1 MKTINRHF
9 RCLRLF
15 AALSGFLFTQSPL
28 MAQQDIGFIEDF
40 ALAENREEALKQLIP
55 GTEDY
60 YYYHALHF
68 QNERKVDEL
77 KEILTQWEQ
86 QFKNSN
92 QRKQIENREAL
103 IRYSDDPE
111 ATLAYLEKELGLQFN
126 HQQEGKA
133 REANHPSS
141 LDQKLVSWKAFL
153 DDARRNTENLQNLDE
168 SAFYLFLES
177 KPKLTSIERRDLL
190 SRATLPDLPG
200 LLDLI
205 LADLKNRESKGFGE
219 FSIHQVLTK
228 VQLEKLLEEKKDLLN
243 NELYVGTYLPK
254 LLPGADE
261 NLASSPEIREA
272 YLERAWKFASTLPP
286 SFTSLKAH
294 LLYQR
299 LVHDRALGKE
309 NQKRFLT
316 YLALPRN
323 VSYLNPDWR
332 KNKAVAWLNAA
343 DLGRD
348 FRSITTLPPVRG
360 SDESLVKAYLL
371 HFLKDA
377 PDTKKFA
384 PFLSERWLRTV
395 FAEAKITHGM
405 GKPADWAS
413 LLSPSEF
420 QALKDRVDIEFDA
433 TSREIYALDDE
444 VTLKVHLKNV
454 PKLIVKVFE
463 INTLNYYRNRENEL
477 STDIDLDGLVA
488 NHTETHEYQDAPQL
502 RVAREFKIPSL
513 EKRRGLWVVEFIGGG
528 KSSRAVIRKGAL
540 GILNKTISKGELI
553 TVLDEKHQPV
563 KGAGIWLGERR
574 YDCDDQGRTI
584 LPFSNNPGTRSIVVE
599 DADGFATLAKFNQ
612 PTEKYRLVAVMH
624 LENEAL
630 RTGGMAKIIA
640 RPILSVAGETISL
653 KQVTSATLQL
663 SSTNLEGI
671 PATTTVPDFKL
682 MSDREAV
689 HEFRVPDG
697 ITELV
702 ATLRVKV
709 KVASKGGEEIELTSS
724 ETFKVNE
731 FLGSERVGDL
741 YLSKIGDNYRIEFLG
756 RNGEPLSG
764 QNLTV
769 RVNHDGFKNQQNFTL
784 KTNEVGG
791 IDLGKLADISRV
803 EIHEPSGHHRSW
815 HLLGDRRDQ
824 VGTLTLAQGQALKVP
839 FVGQLKKLEIAFFS
853 TTVFGNV
860 SDEFSKLKLD
870 QGYLTANNLPA
881 GDYRLLL
888 KERKEVVNILV
899 ADGTV
904 SKGHVFSDT
913 RMLELP
919 ARQPSHIAGLKVEKD
934 TLEIAVCGVDL
945 LTRIHVIATRFLPDS
960 DPFHNLRG
968 SLRPGLTTG
977 RARYLP
983 SLYISGR
990 NLGDELRYILERRY
1004 ADKFP
1009 GNMLTRPEI
1018 ILNPWAIRDT
1028 KAGEESLADG
1038 DKFDRKPVAPAASLM
1053 KGKGKS
1059 DSARKQMAA
1068 VLSPSFEFLA
1078 HAPVTVTNLV
1088 PDEHGKLSIKLDA
1101 FGNRQH
1107 IHVLLVD
1114 PDGATYRSVSLPDR
1128 ETKLRDLR
1136 LLKALDQK
1144 RHFTEQERVTLLKKG
1159 DVLKLPDL
1167 VNAEFE
1173 VFDHLGSIHRYF
1185 LTLSEN
1191 KTLREFEFIT
1201 KWSSLTEEEKNDKYS
1216 KYACH
1221 ELSFFLSRKD
1231 PAFFKAV
1238 VLPHLANKKDRTF
1251 MDDYLLGKPLEKYL
1265 EAYQYARLNVV
1276 ERLLLSQSDP
1286 KRLAALAL
1294 DLENRMALK
1303 APNLDQSRYWFGTAF
1318 SGGAF
1323 GGGYAG
1329 GLIAESQMS
1338 VSQDD
1343 PFASDGEPRALG
1355 LKSRGAV
1362 IASASRRSAKLQKR
1376 ALVELQNKS
1385 RESKSEYFGMD
1396 AFSDS
1401 EEELKE
1407 LLPALQQLYRSL
1419 EPTKE
1424 WAENNYYQL
1433 RISEHN
1439 YDLVGEN
1446 NFWLDLAKHGLKPG
1460 FGSRHLGE
1468 ATGNFSEMMLALAFL
1483 DLPFDAPE
1491 HKDEIKGG
1499 DLTFTSGGPALLF
1512 HREIKEAG
1520 MAAKRPAL
1528 LVSQSYF
1535 QLNDRFRME
1544 NGEKVDK
1551 FITEEFMRGIVYGSQ
1566 VVVTN
1571 PTSSR
1576 QLLDILTQIPKGA
1589 IPVMAHRSTTNQ
1601 QISLDPYSTHRLEL
1615 TFYFPTS
1622 GEFPIYPA
1630 HLSKVGEV
1638 VAHAD
1643 PLTFK
1648 VVDQPSSVDE
1658 TSWTWISQW
1667 GEEALVLKYLETAN
1681 LHATNLTKIAWRC
1694 RESNDFYKKA
1704 VAILDRRGIFERT
1717 LQSYALAHNDKAGI
1731 GQFLLVQSRF
1741 LNQCGMALSSEL
1753 VTVDPIDR
1761 RSYEHLEYKPLINNR
1776 AHSLGGENRIL
1787 NPVVR
1792 SQYQT
1797 YLTVLSQQK
1806 ELDDRDQL
1814 GVTYYLFLQD
1824 RVSEALAHLAKVDAE
1839 KLETKIQFD
1848 YFQAYAAFYQADLG
1862 KARSIAK
1869 KYEKYPVDR
1878 WRERFAGITAQLA
1891 EIDGAGPE
1899 VIDDGNREQEQ
1910 QAAAS
1915 REPSLDLKIE
1925 GTKATLDFQNVAEVT
1940 MNYYEMDLE
1949 FLFST
1954 NPFVSSGTSRFSII
1968 QPNESTT
1975 MKLLK
1980 GKRTTSFDLPEKY
1993 RASNV
1998 IVEILGGGKTT
2009 SKAVYANELKTTLS
2023 ESMGLLTVRHGKT
2036 GKALPKVYIKVYAR
2050 TDEGVKFFKD
2060 GYTDLRGKFDY
2071 ASVSSTGLGKVER
2084 FSILVMSEE
2093 QGATVL
2099 EASAPRR

>member
-1 MKTINRHF
+1 
-9 RCLRLF
+9 
-15 AALSGFLFTQSPL
+15 
-28 MAQQDIGFIEDF
+28 
-40 ALAENREEALKQLIP
+40 
-55 GTEDY
+55 
-60 YYYHALHF
+60 
-68 QNERKVDEL
+68 
-77 KEILTQWEQ
+77 
-86 QFKNSN
+86 
-92 QRKQIENREAL
+92 
-103 IRYSDDPE
+103 
-111 ATLAYLEKELGLQFN
+111 
-126 HQQEGKA
+126 
-133 REANHPSS
+133 
-141 LDQKLVSWKAFL
+141 
-153 DDARRNTENLQNLDE
+153 
-168 SAFYLFLES
+168 
-177 KPKLTSIERRDLL
+177 
-190 SRATLPDLPG
+190 
-200 LLDLI
+200 
-205 LADLKNRESKGFGE
+205 
-219 FSIHQVLTK
+219 
-228 VQLEKLLEEKKDLLN
+228 
-243 NELYVGTYLPK
+243 
-254 LLPGADE
+254 
-261 NLASSPEIREA
+261 
-272 YLERAWKFASTLPP
+272 
-286 SFTSLKAH
+286 
-294 LLYQR
+294 
-299 LVHDRALGKE
+299 
-309 NQKRFLT
+309 
-316 YLALPRN
+316 
-323 VSYLNPDWR
+323 
-332 KNKAVAWLNAA
+332 
-343 DLGRD
+343 
-348 FRSITTLPPVRG
+348 
-360 SDESLVKAYLL
+360 
-371 HFLKDA
+371 
-377 PDTKKFA
+377 
-384 PFLSERWLRTV
+384 
-395 FAEAKITHGM
+395 
-405 GKPADWAS
+405 
-413 LLSPSEF
+413 
-420 QALKDRVDIEFDA
+420 
-433 TSREIYALDDE
+433 
-444 VTLKVHLKNV
+444 
-454 PKLIVKVFE
+454 
-463 INTLNYYRNRENEL
+463 
-477 STDIDLDGLVA
+477 
-488 NHTETHEYQDAPQL
+488 
-502 RVAREFKIPSL
+502 
-513 EKRRGLWVVEFIGGG
+513 
-528 KSSRAVIRKGAL
+528 
-540 GILNKTISKGELI
+540 
-553 TVLDEKHQPV
+553 
-563 KGAGIWLGERR
+563 ERR

-584 LPFSNNPGTRSIVVE
+584 LPFSNNPGTRSIVIE
-599 DADGFATLAKFNQ
+599 DADGFATLARIEQREEDYSF
-612 PTEKYRLVAVMH
+612 YALMH
-624 LENEAL
+624 LEQEAL
-630 RTGGMAKIIA
+630 RTGGMAKIAI
-640 RPILSVAGETISL
+640 RPILDLSGQPISL
-653 KQVTSATLQL
+653 KKITSASLHL
-663 SSTNLEGI
+663 SSTNLDGL

-689 HEFRVPDG
+689 HEFRVPER
-697 ITELV
+697 IKELT
-702 ATLRVKV
+702 ATLHVKI
-709 KVASKGGEEIELTSS
+709 KVASKGGEEIELTTST
-724 ETFKVNE
+724 TFKVNE
-731 FLGSERVGDL
+731 FLTSKRVGDL
-741 YLSKIGDNYRIEFLG
+741 YLSKIGGSYRVEFLG
-756 RNGEPLSG
+756 RNGESLSG

-769 RVNHDGFKNQQNFTL
+769 NIHHYDFKKPRNFTL
-784 KTNEVGG
+784 KTDEVGG
-791 IDLGKLADISRV
+791 IDLGNLADISRIG
-803 EIHEPSGHHRSW
+803 IHEPSGQHRTW
-815 HLLGDRRDQ
+815 HLKRDRRDHEA
-824 VGTLTLAQGQALKVP
+824 TLTLAQGQELKVP
-839 FVGQLKKLEIAFFS
+839 FVGELTKSQVAFFS
-853 TTVFGNV
+853 YSRGGYVT
-860 SDEFSKLKLD
+860 DEFSKLKLT
-870 QGYLTANNLPA
+870 QGNLTAANLPA
-881 GDYRLLL
+881 GDYILRL
-888 KERKEVVNILV
+888 KERQQAIQIFV

-904 SKGHVFSDT
+904 SKGHVFSNT

-919 ARQPSHIAGLKVEKD
+919 ARQPSHIASLKAGKD
-934 TLEIAVCGVDL
+934 TLEIDVSGVDP
-945 LTRIHVIATRFLPDS
+945 LTRIHVIATRFLPGS
-960 DPFHNLRG
+960 DPFMNLGG
-968 SLRPGLTTG
+968 SQRPELTTG
-977 RARYLP
+977 RARHLP

-990 NLGDELRYILERRY
+990 TLGDELRYILERRY

-1018 ILNPWAIRDT
+1018 LLNPWAIRDT
-1028 KAGEESLADG
+1028 ETGEESLADG
-1038 DKFDRKPVAPAASLM
+1038 DKFDRKPVPGAPLSSAMRKSKRGEAAA
-1053 KGKGKS
+1053 KK
-1059 DSARKQMAA
+1059 ANI
-1068 VLSPSFEFLA
+1068 LSHSYEFLA
-1078 HAPVTVTNLV
+1078 NDPVIVTNLV
-1088 PDEHGKLSIKLDA
+1088 PDENGKLSIKLDA

-1338 VSQDD
+1338 VGQDD

-1940 MNYYEMDLE
+1940 VNYYEMDLE

-1980 GKRTTSFDLPEKY
+1980 GKRTTSFDLSEKY